1 MRSVCVTL
9 CVSVWRGIWW
19 NRKEE
24 SITVLLLSLLL
35 RADGLGLELRG
46 SATDSSSRMSSSP
59 FKSF

>member
-35 RADGLGLELRG
+35 RADGLGLELTPLVG
-46 SATDSSSRMSSSP
+46 CLLPLLSLSD
-59 FKSF
+59 